1 MRGQTFATRELTKEE
16 IELWR
21 FVTANIHPR
30 TPQRPIGRADMS
42 AAEPKSTHADPR
54 ASYPPSR
61 APDPARKPLG
71 IIDRRQKRDLQKGH
85 LQIDARLDLH
95 GCTVAEAHHRV
106 AEFLTRAQRDGARV
120 ALIVTG
126 KGKRATSLASGYREI
141 GILRRQAPL
150 WLADRRLRHVVAAFA
165 EAEAAHGGSGAL
177 YVRLRRR

>member
-1 MRGQTFATRELTKEE
+1 MRGQKLAMRELTKEE

-21 FVTANIHPR
+21 VVTANIHPR
-30 TPQRPIGRADMS
+30 TPQRPAGRADMS
-42 AAEPKSTHADPR
+42 AAVVKSTPADSR
-54 ASYPPSR
+54 AACPPSR

-71 IIDRRQKRDLQKGH
+71 VIDRRQKRDLHKGR

-95 GCTVAEAHHRV
+95 GCSVAEAHSRV

-126 KGKRATSLASGYREI
+126 KGKGVTTLASGHREI